1 MTRLSPSTN
10 SVDKKA
16 GVNSDHQLIV
26 CDLDGT
32 LISRDHKLNTADID
46 ALAKARQA
54 GVAVSICTGRS
65 IGEALD
71 IIKPLNL
78 SGPGVF
84 ITGAAICDL
93 ASGATL
99 HRQAIAPGIVREL
112 ITFFGNLGHAVL
124 LLVDAPENPGPRY
137 IMTQHGPVHAAS
149 EEWFLRNKMAVKIVD
164 HPDDHTL
171 SYVLRLGIVVDLP
184 QSADMTAQLTRRF
197 GSRIN
202 FLALRAPAFECHV
215 IEVFAQQVDKW
226 TGIQRLCALLN
237 IDSSLAVPIGD
248 DVNDVPMLR
257 HATLSFAMGNA
268 APEIQRAAKH
278 VTRSQSQAGVAAAV
292 EAVLSGKL
300 RHKREPVHL

>member
-1 MTRLSPSTN
+1 MTRLSPSAN

-16 GVNSDHQLIV
+16 GLNSGHQLIV

-46 ALAKARQA
+46 ALAAAREA
-54 GVAVSICTGRS
+54 GITVSICTGRS

-93 ASGATL
+93 ATGATL
-99 HRQAIAPGIVREL
+99 HRQAIDPVVVREL
-112 ITFFGNLGHAVL
+112 ITFFGDLGHAVL

-149 EEWFLRNKMAVKIVD
+149 EEWFLRNRMAAQIVEY
-164 HPDDHTL
+164 PDDHTL
-171 SYVLRLGIVVDLP
+171 ACVLRLGIVVDLP
-184 QSADMTAQLTRRF
+184 QSADITAQLTQRF
-197 GSRIN
+197 ESRIK

-215 IEVFAQQVDKW
+215 IEVFAQHVDKW

-248 DVNDVPMLR
+248 DVNDLPMLR

-292 EAVLSGKL
+292 EAVLTGKL
-300 RHKREPVHL
+300 RHERGPVHL